1 MVRVGRDN
9 PSLGGARNRG
19 LWLGHEVRKVSSHGG
34 WRSGL
39 PERPIPANLIVKSRK
54 VTTMKRQLSTLVPV
68 FGTLLALPTAISA
81 YAQQPL
87 AATHKPVPAVVTPLV
102 ANPQTAV
109 GTSLCYTCGG
119 DWPIFSGYIP
129 TATAADERGSGCAGG
144 FGTSLNDHTPYICT
158 R

>member
-19 LWLGHEVRKVSSHGG
+19 LWLGLEVSEVSSQGG
-34 WRSGL
+34 WRSRL

-54 VTTMKRQLSTLVPV
+54 VTTMKCNSNILAPV
-68 FGTLLALPTAISA
+68 FGTLLVLTTAMSA

-87 AATHKPVPAVVTPLV
+87 AATHKPMPAVVTPLV

-144 FGTSLNDHTPYICT
+144 FGTSLNDHSPYICT